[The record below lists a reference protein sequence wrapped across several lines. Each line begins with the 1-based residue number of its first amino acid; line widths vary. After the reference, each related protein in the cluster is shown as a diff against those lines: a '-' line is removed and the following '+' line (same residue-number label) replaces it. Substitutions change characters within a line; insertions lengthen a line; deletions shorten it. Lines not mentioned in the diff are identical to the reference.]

1 MLRSKVTFIL
11 LTIAALFTVGLF
23 MFSSGET
30 AVSAQTDSVQASWRI
45 Q

>member
-1 MLRSKVTFIL
+1 MKTKVTIIL

-30 AVSAQTDSVQASWRI
+30 AVGAQTDTVQVSWRI